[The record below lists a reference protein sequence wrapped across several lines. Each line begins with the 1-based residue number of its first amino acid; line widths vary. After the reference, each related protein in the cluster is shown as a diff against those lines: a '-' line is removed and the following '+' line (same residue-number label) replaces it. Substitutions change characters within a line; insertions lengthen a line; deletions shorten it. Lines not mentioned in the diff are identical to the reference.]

1 MVAIPPDLFV
11 PPGQAGNLPREV
23 GTKVAHEKGELEGV
37 GSRDQDMEVRG
48 QKGIAVDLEGMEA
61 LGPSQDT
68 EDDVVEEHAGDQQGA
83 PLEGALG
90 DFDEASGVG
99 NEPWHSHAKE

>member
-1 MVAIPPDLFV
+1 MR
-11 PPGQAGNLPREV
+11 GQ
-23 GTKVAHEKGELEGV
+23 EGV
-37 GSRDQDMEVRG
+37 
-48 QKGIAVDLEGMEA
+48 AVDLEGMEA

-90 DFDEASGVG
+90 DFDEASGIRD
-99 NEPWHSHAKE
+99 EPWHSHAMNDGFSVRDHALCGEMARHTAETANAQRLGWYRVSTE